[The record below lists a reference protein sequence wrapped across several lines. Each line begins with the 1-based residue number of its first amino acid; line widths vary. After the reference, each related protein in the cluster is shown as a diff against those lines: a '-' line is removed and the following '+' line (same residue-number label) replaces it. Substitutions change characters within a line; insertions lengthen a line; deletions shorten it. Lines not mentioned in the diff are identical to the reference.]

1 MTVGFRQQFEKDL
14 RQLKDLALKKRI
26 LKAIRQAEDTTT
38 LADIPNLRKLSGYET
53 YYRIRVGDYRLGLK
67 WEPDENILYFV
78 TFAHRKDIYQDFP

>member
-14 RQLKDLALKKRI
+14 HQLKDHVLKKRI
-26 LKAIRQAEDTTT
+26 LKAIHQAEQAPT
-38 LADIPNLRKLSGYET
+38 LTDLSNLRKLSGYET

-67 WEPDENILYFV
+67 WDSDENTLYFV